1 MKLGLQPRLP
11 DFSNLL
17 NTCLTSSIR
26 ITQGNVKI
34 TNTMAFKPLNF
45 LIEKIWGRAQIFL
58 RASLIILM
66 YSKVK
71 KHKSKI
77 FH

>member
-45 LIEKIWGRAQIFL
+45 LIEKI
-58 RASLIILM
+58 
-66 YSKVK
+66 
-71 KHKSKI
+71 
-77 FH
+77 